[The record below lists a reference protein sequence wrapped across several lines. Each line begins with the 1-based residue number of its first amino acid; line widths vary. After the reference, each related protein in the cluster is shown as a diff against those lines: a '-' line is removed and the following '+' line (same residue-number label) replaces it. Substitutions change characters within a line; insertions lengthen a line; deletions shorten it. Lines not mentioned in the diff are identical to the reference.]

1 MALELRPAI
10 TTLLLIWALSGSS
23 QSVSTVK
30 QEVEKSI
37 SDFFM
42 GDKGIFERVPD
53 SGKVYRFFFQ
63 VDVSRTST
71 RRLSVTSIKASD
83 TIAHKLYP
91 DSHFLK
97 TLQWNVYMHKRKKAS
112 FIIPI
117 VLDVIS
123 SKGETHKNERSDQL
137 KAFRSLFKNDGN
149 VEDYIYFRPV
159 IFVISKQIFD

>member
-1 MALELRPAI
+1 MRIVAI
-10 TTLLLIWALSGSS
+10 TIFLFYALNSYAQSPFTLKQQLEKDLSA
-23 QSVSTVK
+23 
-30 QEVEKSI
+30 
-37 SDFFM
+37 FFM
-42 GDKGIFERVPD
+42 KDKGIFERVPD

-63 VDVSRTST
+63 IDVSRTSS

-91 DSHFLK
+91 DYHFLK

-112 FIIPI
+112 FIIPV

-149 VEDYIYFRPV
+149 IEDYIYFRPV
-159 IFVISKQIFD
+159 VFVISKQIFD